1 MKEVLIFILGVFAG
15 LLSFSFWTDSQG
27 EGINFFDKPSKSR
40 FGELKQKLGEG
51 INFFDKPSK
60 IFDFNEVKVF
70 QSLNCGKHN
79 NAALVHPSS
88 AFSDEDLVLLLVN
101 EDGQMYYDEQVI
113 KSKKGF
119 RQVGV
124 YTYKTK
130 VEYFKTVP
138 VVVEEK

>member
-1 MKEVLIFILGVFAG
+1 M
-15 LLSFSFWTDSQG
+15 
-27 EGINFFDKPSKSR
+27 
-40 FGELKQKLGEG
+40 
-51 INFFDKPSK
+51 
-60 IFDFNEVKVF
+60 
-70 QSLNCGKHN
+70 
-79 NAALVHPSS
+79 HPSS
-88 AFSDEDLVLLLVN
+88 AFSDEDLLLLLVN

-130 VEYFKTVP
+130 AYKTKAEYFKTVP

>member
-1 MKEVLIFILGVFAG
+1 MKEFLIFILGVFAG
-15 LLSFSFWTDSQG
+15 ALSFSFWTDSQG
-27 EGINFFDKPSKSR
+27 EGINFFDKPSK
-40 FGELKQKLGEG
+40 FKVPLVCQLFGEG

-70 QSLNCGKHN
+70 QSLNYGEHN

-88 AFSDEDLVLLLVN
+88 AFSDEDLLLLLVN

-130 VEYFKTVP
+130 AEYFKTVP

>member
-1 MKEVLIFILGVFAG
+1 MKEVLIFILGVFVG
-15 LLSFSFWTDSQG
+15 VLSFSFWTDSQ
-27 EGINFFDKPSKSR
+27 
-40 FGELKQKLGEG
+40 GEG

-70 QSLNCGKHN
+70 QSLNCGKYN
-79 NAALVHPSS
+79 NAALAHPSS
-88 AFSDEDLVLLLVN
+88 AFSDKDLLLLLVN

-130 VEYFKTVP
+130 AEYFKTVP